1 MDNNY
6 NNNEYQENSY
16 NPAGA
21 VSDVQVVTQ
30 KTYLYMFIALIIS
43 GICAY
48 ATYASGLIVSMVVSG
63 SFYVCLILEIV
74 AVIATTSLI
83 KRDKTIPAAI
93 GGIAYSILNGLT
105 LSIIFV
111 AYDMNSIISVFFITA
126 GLFGIM
132 SVYGTITKKD
142 LTSVGSIALMALI
155 GMILVTIVNMLIL
168 HSEGLDLA
176 LAYIGVII
184 FLAITAYDTQKIRKM
199 TEEKAL
205 SENTIALYCA
215 INLYLDF
222 INLLLKLLR
231 IFGKR
236 N

>member
-1 MDNNY
+1 MDYNYNDNN
-6 NNNEYQENSY
+6 YQENSL
-16 NPAGA
+16 NQANSA
-21 VSDVQVVTQ
+21 TDVQIVTQ
-30 KTYLYMFIALIIS
+30 KTYLYMFVALIIS

-48 ATYASGLIVSMVVSG
+48 ATYASGLLESMALSG
-63 SFYVCLILEIV
+63 SFFVFLILEIV
-74 AVIATTSLI
+74 AVIATSAFL
-83 KRDKTIPAAI
+83 KRDMTVPAAI

-105 LSIIFV
+105 LSVIFV
-111 AYDMNSIISVFFITA
+111 AYEMNSIISVFFITA

-132 SVYGTITKKD
+132 SVYGTVTKRD
-142 LTSVGSIALMALI
+142 LTSIGSIAIMALI
-155 GMILVTIVNMLIL
+155 GMILVTIVNLLIL
-168 HSEGLDLA
+168 HSEGLDLL
-176 LAYIGVII
+176 LAYVGVII

-199 TEEKAL
+199 TEQKVL